1 MNMDETDW
9 VPVYRSFNVH
19 PVTTPALPGNPQAR
33 VILPDPES
41 TEKIPVYNDPLAL
54 GLMVSGFFLVLASAI
69 GMAIYRHRKRSYEQF
84 LEDGTS
90 KRGSI
95 ASKSLEPSL
104 YGCVT
109 QNRSIDF
116 VVPNITTAV
125 TSLPSPV
132 DTVSLSSGSSPDVS
146 LWARLALLEG
156 GGLPGTSL
164 LGGLNPELYK
174 VGLEEPEEEIYFPDG
189 NKGRIWF
196 GVEYDASSERL
207 VVHLIKIKNLPSRV
221 CGSINCCDPFV
232 RISLMP
238 DERRY
243 LQSKQKK
250 KTCNPRFEETFVFQI
265 PVRTLN
271 ERAIK
276 LTVYDNDRGKRY
288 NIIGHVIYPLRELN
302 EATTTE
308 TLLHWRDLE
317 KEEMETLSNFGELL
331 VSLCYNQNLERLTV
345 TVFEARGL
353 RLPNG
358 FTTLDSYVKVTFL
371 KDNKVAKTKKT
382 VIAKKT
388 TEPKYNE
395 SFNFRLTQNLL
406 NSVSVILQVTV
417 AGAQK
422 DKILGRVVLGS
433 YMFARG
439 KPLDH
444 WNESMS
450 AGYRQ
455 VRHWHKLT

>member
-1 MNMDETDW
+1 
-9 VPVYRSFNVH
+9 
-19 PVTTPALPGNPQAR
+19 
-33 VILPDPES
+33 
-41 TEKIPVYNDPLAL
+41 
-54 GLMVSGFFLVLASAI
+54 
-69 GMAIYRHRKRSYEQF
+69 
-84 LEDGTS
+84 
-90 KRGSI
+90 
-95 ASKSLEPSL
+95 
-104 YGCVT
+104 

-207 VVHLIKIKNLPSRV
+207 VVHLIKVKNLPSRV

-250 KTCNPRFEETFVFQI
+250 KTCNPRFEETFIFQI

-288 NIIGHVIYPLRELN
+288 NVIGHVIYPLRELN
-302 EATTTE
+302 GTTTTE
-308 TLLHWRDLE
+308 TLLNWRDLE
-317 KEEMETLSNFGELL
+317 KEEVEVNLFRSIIF
-331 VSLCYNQNLERLTV
+331 LCSPKDKCFSALFLK
-345 TVFEARGL
+345 
-353 RLPNG
+353 
-358 FTTLDSYVKVTFL
+358 LDSYVKVTFL